1 MIVDTSKVA
10 HFWTGTVQTMELHTP
25 AIIPAPENPPTPPD
39 RNTPTN
45 TPTNS
50 NAWLWFKKAALPL
63 AVAGASVVAAPLV
76 LSAAGFGVGG
86 IVAGSLA
93 AKGMSAIAM
102 SNGVGVAA
110 GSFFAA
116 FQSAGAVGIAGSTL
130 TGIGMATGT
139 ATAAVQ
145 EGINRFKR
153 NNNNNNGNN
162 SETEENEESE
172 NEEEQGSDE
181 L

>member
-1 MIVDTSKVA
+1 MIVDTSKVNQC
-10 HFWTGTVQTMELHTP
+10 TGTVQTMELHSP
-25 AIIPAPENPPTPPD
+25 AIIPATGNTPTPPD

-50 NAWLWFKKAALPL
+50 NAWWWFKKAALPL
-63 AVAGASVVAAPLV
+63 AVAGASVVAAPLA
-76 LSAAGFGVGG
+76 LSAVGFGAGG

-93 AKGMSAIAM
+93 AKAMSAIAM
-102 SNGVGVAA
+102 SNGVGVGA
-110 GSFFAA
+110 GTFFAA
-116 FQSAGAVGIAGSTL
+116 CQSAGAVGLAGSTL
-130 TGIGMATGT
+130 TGIGVATGT

-153 NNNNNNGNN
+153 NNNNNNNGNN

-172 NEEEQGSDE
+172 NEEELGSDE